1 MSEQPGE
8 IRYFFIRR
16 PVLAAVISIVI
27 TLLGGFALVRLPIN
41 RFPQI
46 TPPAVQVT
54 AIYPGAN
61 AEDVAQAVAAPIEQ
75 QLSGLDGLLYYQ
87 SANSSTGVMSLSVYF
102 DISRDQDLAAVEVQ
116 NAVKLAE
123 PQLPEEVR
131 RQGIVV
137 QKTNTNILM
146 VLALVSDD
154 PRYDALYLSNYATL
168 YVGDELKRVPGVGN
182 AQVFGGADFSMLM
195 SLDPEKMAQLG
206 ITVDDVAQAVRE
218 QNVTHPAGRLGREP
232 APKGTELTLPVTT
245 SGRLTEPA
253 QFGNIIV
260 RSRPDGSVVRVS
272 DIARVHLGAQS
283 YDAGGR
289 LSGRPTAFFLV
300 YARPGANQLRV
311 RGAVEQR
318 MNELQKGFPAGIK
331 YAIPF
336 DTTPFITTSMEEVV
350 KTLLEAMLLVTLV
363 VFLFL
368 ESWRATVIPILAVPV
383 SIIGTFLGL
392 EILGFTINT
401 LTLFGLV
408 LAIGIVVDDAIVV
421 IENVERIME
430 EEHLPP
436 RQAADKAIRQVSGAL
451 VAIVLSLCAVFVP
464 VAFISGI
471 TGAMY
476 KEFALTIVIAIVIS
490 GIVALTL
497 TPALCAGLLQHSP
510 AETESRF
517 FQAFNRLFERI
528 RTRYLGAAGRIVARP
543 RSWIAVF
550 LVVVGLTLLLFRKV
564 PSAFIPLEDKG
575 FFVLA
580 VQLPDAAS
588 RQRTEAVVTKVE
600 KIVLADP
607 SIMSSVT
614 LVGLDLLT
622 FSQQTNSAT
631 MFVRLKPWSQRSGKS
646 QSLDGILA
654 RINGQLFGIK
664 EALSFGFNF
673 PEIPGLGRTSGL
685 EMNLQARTGVD
696 YRDFAAIAQNFV
708 RDANALPEVQG
719 AVTQIRADVPQ
730 IYVKIDQDAAY
741 ARGVGPGQ
749 IFSTLQAM
757 LSSLYINDFN
767 LAGRTFRVQAEADSE
782 FRQKP
787 EDIGRFY
794 VRSSHGDMVPLSAL
808 VSTEMRGGPSII
820 SRFNGFPSALVTAQP
835 KPGKS
840 SGQLI
845 AAVERL
851 VADKYASQGIGYG
864 YSGQTFQERIS
875 SGSSSLVIV
884 LGLIMVFL
892 VLAAQYESFAIP
904 FAVLLG
910 VPFGV
915 FGALLGAWLRGM
927 ANDVYFQ
934 VGMIAVIG
942 LAAKNAIL
950 IVEFANGLLAKGY
963 SVKDAAREAARQRLR
978 PILMT
983 SLAFILG
990 VTPLVVA
997 GGAGAASRHSIGT
1010 GVFAGMLVA
1019 TLVGIFFIP
1028 LFFSVIAGFT
1038 RRGLA
1043 STAGAPVAAAE
1054 R

>member
-1 MSEQPGE
+1 V

-16 PVLAAVISIVI
+16 PVLAVVISIVI
-27 TLLGGFALVRLPIN
+27 TLLGAFALLRLPIN

-54 AIYPGAN
+54 AVYPGAN

-75 QLSGLDGLLYYQ
+75 QLSGLEGMLYYQ
-87 SANSSTGVMSLSVYF
+87 SANSSAGVMSLSIYF
-102 DISRDQDLAAVEVQ
+102 DISRDQDLAAIEVQ

-131 RQGIVV
+131 RNGIVI
-137 QKTNTNILM
+137 QKTNTNILL
-146 VLALVSDD
+146 VASLVSDD
-154 PRYDALYLSNYATL
+154 PRYDALYLSNYAKL
-168 YVGDELKRVPGVGN
+168 YIEDELKRLPGVGS
-182 AQVFGGADFSMLM
+182 AQVFGGSDFSMLLG
-195 SLDPEKMAQLG
+195 LDPEKLARLG
-206 ITVDDVAQAVRE
+206 MTVDDVARAVRE
-218 QNVTHPAGRLGREP
+218 QNTTNPSGRLGREP
-232 APKGTELTLPVTT
+232 APKGTQLTLPVTT
-245 SGRLTEPA
+245 SGRLVSAED
-253 QFGNIIV
+253 FGEIIL
-260 RSRPDGSVVRVS
+260 RASPDGSLVRVK
-272 DIARVHLGAQS
+272 DVGGVRLGALS
-283 YDAGGR
+283 YDAIGR
-289 LSGRPTAFFLV
+289 LNGRPTALILV
-300 YARPGANQLRV
+300 FGRPTANQLEV
-311 RGAVEQR
+311 RNQVVERLDQ
-318 MNELQKGFPAGIK
+318 LATSFPAGVR
-331 YAIPF
+331 AEIPF
-336 DTTPFITTSMEEVV
+336 DTTPFITASMEEVV
-350 KTLLEAMLLVTLV
+350 KTLIEAMILVTLV

-368 ESWRATVIPILAVPV
+368 ESWRATVIPLLAVPV

-392 EILGFTINT
+392 QVLGFTINT

-436 RQAADKAIRQVSGAL
+436 REAADKAIRQVSGAL

-471 TGAMY
+471 TGALY
-476 KEFALTIVIAIVIS
+476 REFALTIVIAIVIS

-497 TPALCAGLLQHSP
+497 TPALCATLLRAP
-510 AETESRF
+510 AGETKNRF
-517 FQAFNRLFERI
+517 FRAFNRGFDRA
-528 RTRYLGAAGRIVARP
+528 RNRYVDAAGKVVRHP
-543 RSWIAVF
+543 RAGMAAF
-550 LVVVGLTLLLFRKV
+550 LVMVVLAVLLYRRV
-564 PSAFIPLEDKG
+564 PGAFIPEEDKG

-588 RQRTEAVVTKVE
+588 RQRTEEVVAQVE
-600 KIVLADP
+600 RIVLAD
-607 SIMSSVT
+607 SSVESAVT

-631 MFVRLKPWSQRSGKS
+631 MFVRVKPWKERTRKE
-646 QSLDGILA
+646 QSLEAILG
-654 RINGQLFGIK
+654 RVNGQLFGLK
-664 EALSFGFNF
+664 EAVSFGFNF

-685 EMNLQARTGVD
+685 EMNLQARAGGD
-696 YRDFAAIAQNFV
+696 YRDFARIAASFAQ
-708 RDANALPEVQG
+708 DANALPEIQN
-719 AVTQIRADVPQ
+719 VTALIRAEVPQ
-730 IYVKIDQDAAY
+730 LYVTVNQDAAY
-741 ARGVGPGQ
+741 ARGIVPGQ

-757 LSSLYINDFN
+757 LSNLYINDFN
-767 LAGRTFRVQAEADSE
+767 LYGRSYRVQAEALPE
-782 FRQKP
+782 FRQRP
-787 EDIGRFY
+787 EDIGRFH
-794 VRSSHGDMVPLSAL
+794 VRSATGEMVPLSAL
-808 VSTEMRGGPSII
+808 VTSEMRGGPSII
-820 SRFNGFPSALVTAQP
+820 QRFNGFPSALVTGQP

-840 SGQLI
+840 SGDML

-851 VADKYASQGIGYG
+851 VAEKYAAQGIGYA
-864 YSGQTFQERIS
+864 YSGQSYQERIS
-875 SGSSSLVIV
+875 GGSSALVIG

-892 VLAAQYESFAIP
+892 VLAAQYESFSIP

-927 ANDVYFQ
+927 SNDVYFQ

-950 IVEFANGLLAKGY
+950 IVEFASELRARGLP
-963 SVKDAAREAARQRLR
+963 VREAATQAARQRLR

-990 VTPLVVA
+990 VLPLVVA
-997 GGAGAASRHSIGT
+997 GGAGAVSRHSIGT

-1028 LFFSVIAGFT
+1028 LFFSVIAGMS
-1038 RRGLA
+1038 R
-1043 STAGAPVAAAE
+1043 APVPRSAPAE
-1054 R
+1054 EPSR